1 MFNSKGK
8 EATKMAEIRKEWKR
22 HLFEKNPMRCL
33 WMNGILTYL
42 GVAFLVISIVG
53 DAMNKVLGLEF
64 ANWFIM
70 AVGFWMLGIF
80 AWFRG
85 YYSAKENLD

>member
-1 MFNSKGK
+1 
-8 EATKMAEIRKEWKR
+8 MAEIPDDVKR
-22 HLFEKNPMRCL
+22 HLFERNPMLCL

-42 GVAFLVISIVG
+42 GVAFMVIGIVS
-53 DAMNKVLGLEF
+53 DAMNKVLGLEPT
-64 ANWFIM
+64 NWFIM

-85 YYSAKENLD
+85 YYSAKEKLDW

>member
-1 MFNSKGK
+1 MHDTFV
-8 EATKMAEIRKEWKR
+8 
-22 HLFEKNPMRCL
+22 
-33 WMNGILTYL
+33 YL
-42 GVAFLVISIVG
+42 GVGFMLIGIIS
-53 DAMNKVLGLEF
+53 DAMNKVLGLESTH
-64 ANWFIM
+64 WFIM